1 MGICEFEKYVF
12 KILEIY
18 ENTVLFM
25 ASVLKTEWT
34 QLNIVSYKTEKG
46 KIHRNQ
52 KKLAIKT

>member
-34 QLNIVSYKTEKG
+34 
-46 KIHRNQ
+46 
-52 KKLAIKT
+52 